1 MPDLYVS
8 VEPYKGLIYCYLSPE
23 LGASKGLSTSERT
36 RGSFMAEASRQ
47 GAVKPPASYATHAN
61 KCIGSRRELC
71 DL

>member
-1 MPDLYVS
+1 
-8 VEPYKGLIYCYLSPE
+8 
-23 LGASKGLSTSERT
+23 
-36 RGSFMAEASRQ
+36 MAEASRQ